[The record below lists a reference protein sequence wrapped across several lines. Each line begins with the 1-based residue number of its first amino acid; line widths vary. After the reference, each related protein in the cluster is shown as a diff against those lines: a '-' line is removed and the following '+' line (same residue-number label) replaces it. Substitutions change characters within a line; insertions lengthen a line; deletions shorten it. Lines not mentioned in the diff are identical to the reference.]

1 MHLANICQKIGK
13 KVHPHLQSLVRLEV
27 LEYLIEFDVID
38 RWETYLND
46 MNKDKTGL
54 GAVSLS

>member
-1 MHLANICQKIGK
+1 MLDLK
-13 KVHPHLQSLVRLEV
+13 V

-38 RWETYLND
+38 IGETYLND
-46 MNKDKTGL
+46 INKDKNGL